1 MPFRLGL
8 RSTDNLSER
17 PASALSHRPEVRR
30 SGGMERDGVHGK
42 AMVGLLLSSRPFAM
56 LTGMSECPRE
66 FLVAIDEKEVNKAGH
81 GNRQVDVLMVRVQ
94 VEVRC

>member
-8 RSTDNLSER
+8 RSADNLSER
-17 PASALSHRPEVRR
+17 PACASSHRPEVRR
-30 SGGMERDGVHGK
+30 SGAMERDGVHGK
-42 AMVGLLLSSRPFAM
+42 AMVGLLFSSRPFAM
-56 LTGMSECPRE
+56 LTRMSECPRE

-81 GNRQVDVLMVRVQ
+81 GNRQVDVLMVRVR